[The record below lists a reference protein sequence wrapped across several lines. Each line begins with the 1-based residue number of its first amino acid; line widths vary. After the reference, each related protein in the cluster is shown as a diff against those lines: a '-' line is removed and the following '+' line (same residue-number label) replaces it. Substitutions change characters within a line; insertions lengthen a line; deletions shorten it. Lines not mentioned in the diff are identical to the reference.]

1 MSKNYKTKL
10 IKQLNGLKCCIKTAN
25 DTIDFFLDGIDILIE
40 YTNKLK
46 QAKIDNDSTE
56 FNDLLGDIINFV
68 NQYRNNNKLL
78 FNKIYYWN
86 LSLDNK
92 TQYSNIKLEYNILN
106 TNNAFQ
112 KLKYEDTTTIDN
124 FYNEIIEQKFLAES
138 YQKRL
143 FYRECAYQN
152 ILVITDC
159 YNT

>member
-92 TQYSNIKLEYNILN
+92 TQIFSRILSKKIILSRMCLSKYFSYN
-106 TNNAFQ
+106 
-112 KLKYEDTTTIDN
+112 
-124 FYNEIIEQKFLAES
+124 
-138 YQKRL
+138 
-143 FYRECAYQN
+143 
-152 ILVITDC
+152 
-159 YNT
+159 